1 MITPEEKRA
10 RIEDLNQH
18 ISSMHITDAVILPNV
33 WELHRNLLKSNK
45 MCFFMLMQFTDG
57 IKVTSCSDNVPDV
70 TGLPKEDFLGKYLN
84 EIEKDDN
91 NNKEELLSNLQRR
104 AVRKIIKING
114 NDFLVLIWKEGHNSY
129 GEYMIR
135 L

>member
-1 MITPEEKRA
+1 MITPEEKRS

-18 ISSMHITDAVILPNV
+18 ISSMHITDAVMLPNV
-33 WELHRNLLKSNK
+33 WELHRRLLKSDK

-57 IKVTSCSDNVPDV
+57 IRVTDCSENVKRV
-70 TGLPKEDFLGKYLN
+70 TGLDEDYFMGKYLN
-84 EIEKDDN
+84 QIEKDDN
-91 NNKEELLSNLQRR
+91 CNTDELLSELQRR
-104 AVRKIIKING
+104 AVSKIVTINE
-114 NDFLVLIWKEGHNSY
+114 NQFLVLMWKEGHNSY